1 MGHYVRDN
9 SLPYSE
15 TMQVRHIEVLAEVTA
30 LIPKTPAL
38 MESTLVV
45 SPSVESP
52 GTSGRTA
59 VTTSSVFP
67 PP

>member
-38 MESTLVV
+38 KGCKVYVADKIVRCLPV
-45 SPSVESP
+45 
-52 GTSGRTA
+52 
-59 VTTSSVFP
+59 
-67 PP
+67 

>member
-15 TMQVRHIEVLAEVTA
+15 TMQVRHTEVLTEMTA

-45 SPSVESP
+45 SPSVENP
-52 GTSGRTA
+52 GTSR
-59 VTTSSVFP
+59 
-67 PP
+67 